1 MNSEAGPPSGDPGES
16 SGGTPEG
23 DSVDKPSRRL
33 HPAAML
39 IGALRTV
46 RRWVGALVIPGGAFL
61 ASQGFGVRT
70 IILALAGVIVVAA
83 LAAVW
88 GFLSWRATTYV
99 VSGGAFHLR
108 QGVVQK
114 SERTIPLDHVQ
125 SVDTVQGIIQRL
137 FGVVEVRVETAGG
150 GGNDPD
156 ASLSALSRDAAGT
169 LRREIESSRREPS
182 GKEEEEIGP
191 DIVRK
196 LTTRELLI
204 AGATSGQIGV
214 ALSLVAVVSQLF
226 DEFFSEA
233 FVERVVTSFAPRS
246 ITAVLLIVA
255 ALGLFAW
262 LLAIAGTVLAHAG
275 FTLARDG
282 DYLYIRRGLLERR
295 EATIPL
301 SRIQAVRIVEGALRQ
316 PFGLAALRV
325 ESAGYGE
332 NAGVSTVLFP
342 LLPRREV
349 DEFLR
354 AAAPEFAGEP
364 SLERLPSRAL
374 RRYVFRAILSAVPLM
389 VVVAAVAVFGQYA
402 GLPVPGCGAGG
413 CGFGTVSLFAFE
425 VPLGA
430 LLAPLLFVPAGFYGW
445 IQFRD
450 VGWMLSGGRLFA
462 RSRVLARTTTVAPRR
477 RLQSRS
483 IVSSPFQRRLRL
495 ATLQARV
502 ASGGGGAEVQVV
514 DIGSDAARSLVERL
528 GPGYHTA

>member
-1 MNSEAGPPSGDPGES
+1 
-16 SGGTPEG
+16 
-23 DSVDKPSRRL
+23 
-33 HPAAML
+33 ML

-70 IILALAGVIVVAA
+70 IIFALAGVIVVAA

-99 VSGGAFHLR
+99 VWGGAFHLR

-114 SERTIPLDHVQ
+114 NERTIPLDHVQ
-125 SVDTVQGIIQRL
+125 SVDTVQGVIQRL

-169 LRREIESSRREPS
+169 LRREIESSRREPA
-182 GKEEEEIGP
+182 GTEEEEEAGP
-191 DIVRK
+191 DVVRK
-196 LTTRELLI
+196 LATRELLI

-233 FVERVVTSFAPRS
+233 FVERVVSSFAPRS
-246 ITAVLLIVA
+246 VTAVLLFAA

-275 FTLARDG
+275 FTLSRDG

-301 SRIQAVRIVEGALRQ
+301 SRIQAVRVVEGVLRQ

-374 RRYVFRAILSAVPLM
+374 RRYVFRAILSAAPLV
-389 VVVAAVAVFGQYA
+389 VVVAAVAVFGLYA

-413 CGFGTVSLFAFE
+413 CGFGTVSLFASE
-425 VPLGA
+425 VPVGA
-430 LLAPLLFVPAGFYGW
+430 LLAPLLFVLAGFYGW
-445 IQFRD
+445 LQFRD
-450 VGWMLSGGRLFA
+450 AGWMLSGGRLVA
-462 RSRVLARTTTVAPRR
+462 RSRILARITTIAPGR

-483 IVSSPFQRRLRL
+483 VVSSPFQRRLRL

-502 ASGGGGAEVQVV
+502 ASGGGGAEVRVV
-514 DIGSDAARSLVERL
+514 DLGSDAARSLVERL
-528 GPGYHTA
+528 GPVSYP